1 MTDYWT
7 QNLNAKKKILQF
19 KLQINPIKP
28 VSTNVKGAAIR
39 TSEKGVGLGIS
50 RADADSCQ
58 VASWP
63 AFFVFYP
70 ASTYLL

>member
-7 QNLNAKKKILQF
+7 QNLNAKKKILLF

-39 TSEKGVGLGIS
+39 TSEKCGFG
-50 RADADSCQ
+50 D
-58 VASWP
+58 
-63 AFFVFYP
+63 F
-70 ASTYLL
+70 